1 MNCRDEQPKILNR
14 GDPPSRFGLCVER
27 WRRGLSQ
34 LTGCPPHE
42 IAERLDVLLQF
53 CAERAVSPERMIEEC
68 HCAADRSERRMFYL
82 SAAHNTKANLVV
94 QSFLVHNGINV
105 FGELVCMPNTVEG
118 IVKEQGNQWVSKER
132 QDQSRRPIR
141 ERQE

>member
-1 MNCRDEQPKILNR
+1 MNCCDQQPKIPDR
-14 GDPPSRFGLCVER
+14 GDPPPRIDLCVER

-34 LTGCPPHE
+34 VTGCSPHE
-42 IAERLDVLLQF
+42 IAERLEVLLEF

-68 HCAADRSERRMFYL
+68 RCAPDRSQRREFYL

-105 FGELVCMPNTVEG
+105 FGELVCLPNTVEG
-118 IVKEQGNQWVSKER
+118 IMKEQGNQWVSR
-132 QDQSRRPIR
+132 QRPDQ
-141 ERQE
+141 